1 MKKYVLRYLSLFV
14 CMIAAAATMTAC
26 GSGSAPSNGGI
37 PTEEQLSTAADA
49 LSSDVSSLSFSVDGV
64 IYQFPMY
71 VSDMTDNGWAFDS
84 SAKSEL
90 KTIPANTLV
99 APAVVMRKKAADGY
113 GTTKC
118 SVQPINK
125 SSSEISLENARLY
138 NLKFSKSDAPTL
150 ILPSGITWNSTFE
163 EVKDACKHKT
173 AVDQN
178 GVKYIQIKG
187 DDSSYTVTIHFDVE
201 ENTIT
206 SVEYQGRL

>member
-1 MKKYVLRYLSLFV
+1 MKKQFLKHLSLLACITAV
-14 CMIAAAATMTAC
+14 AIAATAC
-26 GSGSAPSNGGI
+26 GSSAPSNGGI
-37 PTEEQLSTAADA
+37 PTEEQLLAASDA
-49 LSSDVSSLSFSVDGV
+49 LSGDVSSLSFSVDGV

-84 SAKSEL
+84 SAKSDL
-90 KTIPANTLV
+90 KSIPANTLV
-99 APAVVMRKKAADGY
+99 APAVAMRKKAADGY
-113 GTTKC
+113 GATSC

-163 EVKDACKHKT
+163 EVKEACKHKT
-173 AVDQN
+173 AVDKD
-178 GVKYIQIKG
+178 GIKYIQIKG
-187 DDSSYTVTIHFDVE
+187 DDSSYSVTIHFDGV

>member
-1 MKKYVLRYLSLFV
+1 MKKQLFRHFSFLACITSV
-14 CMIAAAATMTAC
+14 VIAVTAC
-26 GSGSAPSNGGI
+26 GNSAPSNGGI
-37 PTEEQLSTAADA
+37 PTEEQLSAAADA
-49 LSSDVSSLSFSVDGV
+49 LGSEVSSLSFSVDGAV
-64 IYQFPMY
+64 YQFPMY

-84 SAKSEL
+84 ATKSDL
-90 KTIPANTLV
+90 KTLPGDTLV

-113 GTTKC
+113 GATSC

-138 NLKFSKSDAPTL
+138 NLKFSRSDAPTL
-150 ILPSGITWNSTFE
+150 ILPSGITWDSTFE

-173 AVDQN
+173 TVDQN

-187 DDSSYTVTIHFDVE
+187 DDTSYTVTIHFDATQ
-201 ENTIT
+201 NTIT

>member
-1 MKKYVLRYLSLFV
+1 MKKHLLRHLSFLACV
-14 CMIAAAATMTAC
+14 MILAAAVTAC
-26 GSGSAPSNGGI
+26 GNTAPSNGGI
-37 PTEEQLSTAADA
+37 PTQEQLLAAADA
-49 LSSDVSSLSFSVDGV
+49 LSNDVSSLSFSVDGV

-71 VSDMTDNGWAFDS
+71 VSDLTDNGWTFDS

-90 KTIPANTLV
+90 KSLPGNTLV
-99 APAVVMRKKAADGY
+99 APAVVMHKKAADGY
-113 GTTKC
+113 GATSC
-118 SVQPINK
+118 AVQPINK

-163 EVKDACKHKT
+163 EVKDACRHKT

-187 DDSSYTVTIHFDVE
+187 DDSSYTVTINFDADQ
-201 ENTIT
+201 NTIT